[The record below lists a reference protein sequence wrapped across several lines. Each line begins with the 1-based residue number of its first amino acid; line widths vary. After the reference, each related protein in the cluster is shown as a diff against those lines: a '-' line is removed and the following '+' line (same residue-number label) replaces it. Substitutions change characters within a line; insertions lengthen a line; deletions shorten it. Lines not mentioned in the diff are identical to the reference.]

1 MEKLK
6 KNKFKIFIN
15 SLTILGTILLI
26 LFMMYGIKEKIFTSP
41 EALKLFLEK
50 VGILGPIIFILI
62 QIVQVIIPVIPGG
75 ISTAV
80 GVLVFGPVYGF
91 IYNYF
96 SIVLGSII
104 VFLISKKYGMK
115 VIKKIFKKE
124 TIDKYIGWLDKGST
138 FDKLFAFAIFM
149 PVAPDDF
156 LCYLAGI
163 TKMSLK
169 KFTVILVVCKP
180 ATILA
185 YSLSLSYLTGLV
197 IKLFN

>member
-15 SLTILGTILLI
+15 ILTILGTILLI
-26 LFMMYGIKEKIFTSP
+26 LFIVYGIESKIFTSP
-41 EALKLFLEK
+41 DALKIFLERL
-50 VGILGPIIFILI
+50 GILGPIIFIII
-62 QIVQVIIPVIPGG
+62 QIVQVVIPVIPGG

-115 VIKKIFKKE
+115 VIKKIFKQE
-124 TIDKYIGWLDKGST
+124 TIDKYIGWLDKKDT

-169 KFTVILVVCKP
+169 RFTLILIVCKP

-185 YSLSLSYLTGLV
+185 YSLSLSYITKIV

>member
-15 SLTILGTILLI
+15 ILTILGTILLI
-26 LFMMYGIKEKIFTSP
+26 LFIVYGIESKIFTSP
-41 EALKLFLEK
+41 DALKIFLERL
-50 VGILGPIIFILI
+50 GILGPIIFIII
-62 QIVQVIIPVIPGG
+62 QIVQVVIPVIPGG

-115 VIKKIFKKE
+115 VIKRIFKQE
-124 TIDKYIGWLDKGST
+124 TIDKYIGWLDKKDT

-163 TKMSLK
+163 TKMGLK
-169 KFTVILVVCKP
+169 RFTLILIVCKP

-185 YSLSLSYLTGLV
+185 YSLSLSYITKIV

>member
-15 SLTILGTILLI
+15 ILTILGTILLI
-26 LFMMYGIKEKIFTSP
+26 LFIVYGIESKIFTSP
-41 EALKLFLEK
+41 DALKIFLERL
-50 VGILGPIIFILI
+50 GILGPIIFIII
-62 QIVQVIIPVIPGG
+62 QIVQVVIPVIPGG

-115 VIKKIFKKE
+115 VIKRIFKQE
-124 TIDKYIGWLDKGST
+124 TIDKYIGWLDKKDT

-169 KFTVILVVCKP
+169 RFTLILIVCKP

-185 YSLSLSYLTGLV
+185 YSLSLSYITKIV

>member
-15 SLTILGTILLI
+15 ILTILGTILLI
-26 LFMMYGIKEKIFTSP
+26 LFIVYGIESKIFTSP
-41 EALKLFLEK
+41 DALKIFLERL
-50 VGILGPIIFILI
+50 GILGPIIFIII
-62 QIVQVIIPVIPGG
+62 QIVQVVIPVIPGG

-115 VIKKIFKKE
+115 VIKKIFKQE
-124 TIDKYIGWLDKGST
+124 TIDKYIGWLDKKDT

-169 KFTVILVVCKP
+169 KFTLILIVCKP

-185 YSLSLSYLTGLV
+185 YSLSLSYITKIV